1 LMTSKKSKAPEKKA
15 GTKPTVCIRVVPLE
29 PVLANAKRSKKS
41 AAKKPIVRVRSVPL
55 EGVLA
60 RAEPL
65 K

>member
-1 LMTSKKSKAPEKKA
+1 MMTSKKSKAPQKA

-29 PVLANAKRSKKS
+29 PVLASAKRSKKS

>member
-1 LMTSKKSKAPEKKA
+1 L
-15 GTKPTVCIRVVPLE
+15 TKGASLDDKQEIVPLE

-41 AAKKPIVRVRSVPL
+41 AAKKPIVPVRNVPL